1 MQAYDLSE
9 KGVACILSHLH
20 ASDSTI
26 PPQGIV
32 CYECALGHQ
41 LLCCGAGPGHEHLH
55 KGRARLLQPAA
66 DSPSSAQGHG
76 MGEGVALQM
85 LLYRSLYR
93 LLSWQSKQE
102 GHSNVI

>member
-1 MQAYDLSE
+1 MIAHWVISYCAVV
-9 KGVACILSHLH
+9 KGLDFSIFTKDV
-20 ASDSTI
+20 
-26 PPQGIV
+26 P
-32 CYECALGHQ
+32 
-41 LLCCGAGPGHEHLH
+41 
-55 KGRARLLQPAA
+55 RLLQPAA

-93 LLSWQSKQE
+93 LLSWQSKHD